1 MEIYAVVFAV
11 IGSFTLGLFAGF
23 ANSKEVEK

>member
-1 MEIYAVVFAV
+1 MELMAVLFAMV
-11 IGSFTLGLFAGF
+11 GSFTLGLFAGF